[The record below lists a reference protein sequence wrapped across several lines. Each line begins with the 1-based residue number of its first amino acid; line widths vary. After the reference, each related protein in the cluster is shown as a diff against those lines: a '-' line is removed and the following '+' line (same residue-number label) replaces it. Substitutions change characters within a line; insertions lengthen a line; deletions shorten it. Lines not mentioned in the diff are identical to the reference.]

1 MASVALELYTPAML
15 AATALLLALAQ
26 VPEPT
31 PIGVYLEQSEGLS
44 SEEARALCALLAG
57 DLEASTGRRSFVASE
72 AERDCSDKSCLGQL
86 RTSLGVSDL
95 VLLKLFAAGER
106 LRLVAARIEAPDL
119 AAERVQVDLL
129 RGNEAASL
137 ASVARLLYG
146 NSDPAPAPSALRS
159 PPIPLE
165 PPPRVGTWLAGAAVG
180 LGAVATVSAIAL
192 RAASDGARSDVASL
206 SLDPLTRQATQ
217 DRSVAQGTIS
227 NVLFGAAASLVAGG
241 IVYLWFGSTTAATEP
256 EAGAPTTTN

>member
-1 MASVALELYTPAML
+1 MASVAIELYTPAML

-26 VPEPT
+26 VAEPT

-44 SEEARALCALLAG
+44 SEEARALCARLAG
-57 DLEASTGRRSFVASE
+57 ELEASTGRRSFAASE
-72 AERDCSDKSCLGQL
+72 AERECSDKGCLDQL

-106 LRLVAARIEAPDL
+106 LRLIAARIEAPDL

-137 ASVARLLYG
+137 GSVARLLYG
-146 NSDPAPAPSALRS
+146 KPAPAPAPNALLS
-159 PPIPLE
+159 PPILPE
-165 PPPRVGTWLAGAAVG
+165 PAPRIGTWLASAAIG
-180 LGAVATVSAIAL
+180 LGAVATGSAIAL
-192 RAASDGARSDVASL
+192 RVASDGARSDVASL
-206 SLDPLTRQATQ
+206 NLDPLTRQQTQ
-217 DRSVAQGTIS
+217 DRSIALGTIS
-227 NVLFGAAASLVAGG
+227 NVLFGAAAGLVAGG
-241 IVYLWFGSTTAATEP
+241 VVYLWFGSTTAATEP